1 VDLKKE
7 KQMSKTIGVFF
18 ILLSFSIV
26 SYAITYLHVDGAD
39 ETVITP
45 PAYFTVT
52 ADLSSAGRMLV
63 IEVYA
68 DENLNRNPD
77 PYELGNY
84 LGVIDGVPS
93 IGWLADHI
101 YIPGDDDS
109 LADAQITHTAYMEEI
124 FFPGTTDTVR
134 MFLVATDAGDGSCDT
149 ALVHI
154 LPPSAGITPE
164 PPYAYGHVYSSA
176 DSTPIAGAFCVP
188 TDLDVVVFSDSS
200 GRFAFHVPE
209 RDSSYQMTAIP
220 ADTIHGASATATFSF
235 GASDDSVEAD
245 VYCPVYTNHVRG
257 TVTID
262 GTTPIP
268 GFIIIM
274 GYGAGSAAAVA
285 DPATGA
291 YSLPALPGTTYV
303 FLIMDIGLPPGYFP
317 VPSMQ
322 ITYVPPGS
330 DVEDIDF
337 DLQPLDA
344 AIAGTVFD
352 STTLGFG
359 ELEGLPLR
367 ASAPMY
373 GEYRTV
379 TDETGEYLLGVKGMP
394 TGGYYLSIESFGYD
408 VVPLDYTSIA
418 VSPGDTV
425 TDKNF
430 TLFDPYA
437 TNMVS
442 GIVTD
447 GDGYT
452 VMDAHVILYNEKIGH
467 KKGWQHALT
476 DTSGHY
482 SFINIPPWTGEWFVG
497 AYKTGE
503 GEQDPRMIIIDEI
516 TIDTVITDADFVLGE
531 SGIPDY
537 NPQTAG
543 EFELGDVHPNPFN
556 AVAGAD
562 LIVEVGSSDLAIAVY
577 DMLGRRQRLLY
588 RGPISP
594 GKHTITIDCSGLAS
608 GVYFIKV
615 TSGGRTIE
623 KPLVLCK

>member
-1 VDLKKE
+1 
-7 KQMSKTIGVFF
+7 MSKTIGVFF

-285 DPATGA
+285 DPAAETALRDPACLRDEAHAIFSGICRYFGWEPEAETPHLTGR
-291 YSLPALPGTTYV
+291 L
-303 FLIMDIGLPPGYFP
+303 
-317 VPSMQ
+317 
-322 ITYVPPGS
+322 S
-330 DVEDIDF
+330 DG
-337 DLQPLDA
+337 
-344 AIAGTVFD
+344 AGT
-352 STTLGFG
+352 
-359 ELEGLPLR
+359 
-367 ASAPMY
+367 A
-373 GEYRTV
+373 
-379 TDETGEYLLGVKGMP
+379 
-394 TGGYYLSIESFGYD
+394 
-408 VVPLDYTSIA
+408 VP
-418 VSPGDTV
+418 
-425 TDKNF
+425 
-430 TLFDPYA
+430 
-437 TNMVS
+437 
-442 GIVTD
+442 
-447 GDGYT
+447 
-452 VMDAHVILYNEKIGH
+452 
-467 KKGWQHALT
+467 
-476 DTSGHY
+476 
-482 SFINIPPWTGEWFVG
+482 G
-497 AYKTGE
+497 A
-503 GEQDPRMIIIDEI
+503 
-516 TIDTVITDADFVLGE
+516 
-531 SGIPDY
+531 
-537 NPQTAG
+537 
-543 EFELGDVHPNPFN
+543 
-556 AVAGAD
+556 
-562 LIVEVGSSDLAIAVY
+562 
-577 DMLGRRQRLLY
+577 
-588 RGPISP
+588 
-594 GKHTITIDCSGLAS
+594 
-608 GVYFIKV
+608 
-615 TSGGRTIE
+615 
-623 KPLVLCK
+623 LVLLDGWRPAQSDHFGRFLFQYVEPGPHQVEIIHRGRVFGPRPAQSGRVLELLLKSD